1 MEKYTAAHWG
11 TYKFDGQGDLLPV
24 DNDPSPSR
32 IGKGWVS
39 AVKDKYTRIL
49 APVVRKGW
57 LDGDGGANRCHD
69 TYIEISWQEA
79 AKLAAG
85 EINRVNKTR
94 GNSAIFGGS
103 YGWSS
108 AGRVHH
114 AQSQLRRFLNLAGGF
129 VSSRETY
136 SHAAAEVLFPHVLGL
151 TNRAFQDQMTSLPLV
166 AEHCEFLLCFGG
178 ISKRTAQ
185 ITSSGTSTHD
195 VGTWLEGLTKKG
207 VKIANVS
214 PQRSDMED
222 LGAEWV
228 SIRPG
233 TDTAFLMALSYE
245 IISRELENKEFL
257 QKYTSGWNQY
267 RAYLLGETDG
277 QIKDANWAS
286 TLCDIDSD
294 AISDMALRL
303 AKSRSMISVAWGIQ
317 RADHGEQPLW
327 AALNLAC
334 IIGQIG
340 QAGTGFSFGYGSTTP
355 VGRPSKLIGW
365 PSLPQGQN
373 PIDDFIPV
381 ARIADMLLK
390 PGQAYKHN
398 GDTRTYPDIKLV
410 YWTGGNPFH
419 HHQDLNRLEKA
430 WCKPETVIVN
440 EHTWTATARRA
451 DIVLPATTPLERN
464 DIMLN
469 RRDPS
474 LIYMSQLF
482 EPLGQSKDDFEIFSM
497 LSRELGFEENF
508 TENRSSNEWLVE
520 LWDQSK
526 TIGLKYG
533 FELPDLATFKE
544 DGRFDVP
551 DSTETRIALE
561 AFTSDPC
568 KNPLDTESGRI
579 TMFNAQI
586 NAMKLN
592 DCAGHPVWLPP
603 IESLIDA
610 DDNELHLISGQ
621 PDTRLHSQNDR
632 GLESLSNKI
641 RGREPACLNPE
652 AAKNLNLNEG
662 DIIQLYNKRGACLA
676 GLRLDDGLRADCI
689 SLSTGAW
696 LDLQEIDGQ
705 VIDVHGNPNVLTLD
719 KGTSELAQGNIA
731 HTTLV
736 RVKKWTKALPELS
749 IDKPPIIQTIE
760 E

>member
-1 MEKYTAAHWG
+1 MARG
-11 TYKFDGQGDLLPV
+11 YK
-24 DNDPSPSR
+24 
-32 IGKGWVS
+32 
-39 AVKDKYTRIL
+39 
-49 APVVRKGW
+49 
-57 LDGDGGANRCHD
+57 
-69 TYIEISWQEA
+69 
-79 AKLAAG
+79 
-85 EINRVNKTR
+85 INCLSTTH
-94 GNSAIFGGS
+94 GNGAIFGGS

-108 AGRVHH
+108 AGRFHH
-114 AQSQLRRFLNLAGGF
+114 AQSQLRRFLNLTVGS

-166 AEHCEFLLCFGG
+166 EEHCEFLLCLGG
-178 ISKRTAQ
+178 ISNRTAQ
-185 ITSSGTSTHD
+185 ITSSGTSTHE
-195 VGTWLEGLTKKG
+195 VGTWLECLAKKG
-207 VKIANVS
+207 VRIANVS
-214 PQRSDMED
+214 PQKPDMEAPE
-222 LGAEWV
+222 AEWV

-245 IISRELENKEFL
+245 IVSRELENKEFL
-257 QKYTSGWNQY
+257 QKNTSGWNLY
-267 RAYLLGETDG
+267 RAYLFGETDG

-286 TLCDIDSD
+286 ALCDIDADIICST
-294 AISDMALRL
+294 AFRL

-317 RADHGEQPLW
+317 RADHGEQQLW

-340 QAGTGFSFGYGSTTP
+340 QAETGFSFGYGSTTP
-355 VGRPSKLIGW
+355 VGRPLKLIGW

-373 PIDDFIPV
+373 AIDDFIPV

-390 PGQAYKHN
+390 PGQAYQYN

-464 DIMLN
+464 DIMMN

-474 LIYMSQLF
+474 LIYMSQLI
-482 EPLGQSKDDFEIFSM
+482 EPLGQSKNDFEVFSL
-497 LSRELGFEENF
+497 LSRELGFEDQF
-508 TENRSSNEWLVE
+508 TKNLSSGEWLE
-520 LWDQSK
+520 RLWEQSK
-526 TIGLKYG
+526 TIALKQG
-533 FELPDLATFKE
+533 FELSDFATFKE
-544 DGRFDVP
+544 EGRFNVP
-551 DSTETRIALE
+551 DSTEMRIALE
-561 AFTSDPC
+561 AFTSGPD

-579 TMFNAQI
+579 TMFNANIDKMQ
-586 NAMKLN
+586 LN
-592 DCAGHPVWLPP
+592 DCPGHPVWLPP
-603 IESLIDA
+603 TESLIDA
-610 DDNELHLISGQ
+610 EDNELHLISGQ

-632 GLESLSNKI
+632 GIESLSNKI
-641 RGREPACLNPE
+641 CGREPACLNPE
-652 AAKNLNLNEG
+652 TAKNLDLNEG

-676 GLRLDDGLRADCI
+676 GLRLDTGLRVDCI
-689 SLSTGAW
+689 SLSTCAW
-696 LDLQEIDGQ
+696 LDLQEIDGE

-736 RVKKWTKALPELS
+736 KVKKWTKTLPELS
-749 IDKPPIIQTIE
+749 INKPPIIQTTE